1 MCLRAK
7 RSETRLPKSGN
18 TSATISVELFQN
30 WVGVWG
36 GSDFLCGW
44 KRNNQMNKLNI
55 LCMNSSFLTHLLT
68 NCFQTQKT
76 GYPGA
81 CQQGCFPQPHECM
94 DNEWWKKQRAGEP
107 ELVVI
112 VRPNPPKHTCINVLP
127 ELPVYIYSSCQ
138 FLLKITWL
146 QNQEYQYKY
155 KNMFC
160 YTWSRIHWAHTCC
173 LSVSSCQ
180 PPPRSG
186 VFEDMSKMTSTWS
199 CCLSRAKVP

>member
-1 MCLRAK
+1 MHEQLFSNTFAHKLFPNTEDGVPRCLSA
-7 RSETRLPKSGN
+7 RLLPA
-18 TSATISVELFQN
+18 ATWMHGQ
-30 WVGVWG
+30 WVV
-36 GSDFLCGW
+36 
-44 KRNNQMNKLNI
+44 
-55 LCMNSSFLTHLLT
+55 
-68 NCFQTQKT
+68 
-76 GYPGA
+76 
-81 CQQGCFPQPHECM
+81 
-94 DNEWWKKQRAGEP
+94 KKQRAGEP